1 MLKFNLLNCKWNH
14 YVRGHMQ
21 ISIGEIKIHPS
32 QRVPTL
38 VVSSGVQIPKSLL
51 SAPQLEQKN
60 NEQARN
66 CALMIRGSNRT
77 QHQRGS
83 MA

>member
-1 MLKFNLLNCKWNH
+1 MYGAYANIYRRDKNTSESACPYTCSLKWSANT
-14 YVRGHMQ
+14 
-21 ISIGEIKIHPS
+21 EIIII
-32 QRVPTL
+32 R
-38 VVSSGVQIPKSLL
+38 
-51 SAPQLEQKN
+51 PQLEQKN